1 MNGNLPSEPHAPE
14 DARRAAGGPSS
25 PQACDLLIRNGYVI
39 TLDGRRRIFRTG
51 AVAVEGRQ
59 ITAVGPDR
67 DVAPRFRPKRV
78 IDAGGAPVHPGFFD
92 CHVHMT
98 LHSTRG
104 AFVDT
109 PDKGEYFNSYV
120 RWMNALG
127 DDDEHA
133 SALLACL
140 EMLRNGITCFLEP
153 GTAFQPDAVA
163 EAAERIGMRGSVAD
177 PFLWDIA
184 NGHNVMASSMERA
197 PAKRER
203 AFRLLGG
210 QLRRNQSPDAL
221 VRGHVALYGEGSASD
236 ELALAAKAC
245 ADEHHVVLTQ
255 HQSFEV
261 DDTEVDDARFGRHVL
276 LHYAENGTLGPNCT
290 FAHMNVIR
298 DDEVNAIVESGLSIA
313 WNPGNYMNY
322 GIGSTVRTRVS
333 ELYRRGVSITPVSDV
348 AKVWGF
354 GEQGFVGYL
363 VAREKQGYLSPEDL
377 MEMATVC
384 GAKAMG
390 LADRVGSLEPG
401 KDADIVIR
409 TDALPEAHP
418 ETNPIRNLVLVS
430 RSKSVD
436 TVIVNGRPVVEHGRT
451 TLVSEEDVYALVR
464 ASVQRMTSRLGLRTG
479 TSWPEE

>member
-1 MNGNLPSEPHAPE
+1 MGDRSL
-14 DARRAAGGPSS
+14 

-39 TLDGRRRIFRTG
+39 TLDGRRRVFRSG
-51 AVAVEGRQ
+51 AVAVEGRR
-59 ITAVGPDR
+59 IVAVGPER
-67 DVAPRFRPKRV
+67 DVVPRFRPKRV

-92 CHVHMT
+92 CHVHVT

-127 DDDEHA
+127 DDDEYA

-140 EMLRNGITCFLEP
+140 EMLRNGITCFLDP
-153 GTAFQPDAVA
+153 GTAFQPDAVVK
-163 EAAERIGMRGSVAD
+163 AAERIGMRGSVAD

-197 PAKRER
+197 PAKPER
-203 AFRLLGG
+203 AFRLLG
-210 QLRRNQSPDAL
+210 QELRRNQASDAL
-221 VRGHVALYGEGSASD
+221 VRGHVALYGEGSATD

-255 HQSFEV
+255 HQSFEPG
-261 DDTEVDDARFGRHVL
+261 DTEVDDARFGRHVL
-276 LHYAENGTLGPNCT
+276 LHYAEIGMLGPNCT

-298 DDEVNAIVESGLSIA
+298 DDEVKALVESGLSIA

-333 ELYRRGVSITPVSDV
+333 ELYRLGVSITPVSDV

-409 TDALPEAHP
+409 TNAVPEAHP
-418 ETNPIRNLVLVS
+418 GLNPVRSLVLVS

-436 TVIVNGRPVVEHGRT
+436 TVIVNGCPVVERGRT
-451 TLVSEEDVYALVR
+451 TLISEEEVYALAG
-464 ASVQRMTSRLGLRTG
+464 ASAQRMASRLALRPG
-479 TSWPEE
+479 TSWPVEE